1 MENKEINSCL
11 MLGVNLMT
19 PVDLGCVFDTA
30 DLKDTGVELDSH
42 ITLLFAQGK
51 IINKQEVMPDIKTIL
66 GEEDYYKLLNL
77 CKKECAFKILNFFE
91 LSSFE
96 NDSDYIILK
105 LKKNTDF
112 YLRLF
117 NINKGLRNKYDVS
130 SDFDNYTPHI
140 SLAELQPGTAK
151 KYLENGNLKLILNE
165 TYIDFEDIFISYGGS
180 GEVDRKQYFLTRFKC
195 LDRYFRLQ
203 KLKVY
208 NEELIKE

>member
-1 MENKEINSCL
+1 MENKDINSCL

-19 PVDLGCVFDTA
+19 PVDLGCIFDTT

-51 IINKQEVMPDIKTIL
+51 MIDRYDIMPDIKTIL
-66 GEEDYYKLLNL
+66 GDEDYRKLLNL
-77 CKKECAFKILNFFE
+77 CKQECTFKVLNFFD

-117 NINKGLRNKYDVS
+117 NINKGLKSKYNVS
-130 SDFDNYTPHI
+130 SDFNNYTPHI

-151 KYLENGNLKLILNE
+151 KYLDNGNLKLILNE

-180 GEVDRKQYFLTRFKC
+180 GEVDRKQYFLTKFKC
-195 LDRYFRLQ
+195 LERYFRTL

-208 NEELIKE
+208 NEELMKE

>member
-1 MENKEINSCL
+1 MENNEINSCL

-51 IINKQEVMPDIKTIL
+51 KIDRFNIMPDIKTIL
-66 GEEDYYKLLNL
+66 GDEDYYKLLSL
-77 CKKECAFKILNFFE
+77 CKKECTIKVLDFFE

-112 YLRLF
+112 YSRLY
-117 NINKGLRNKYDVS
+117 NINNGLRNKYDVS
-130 SDFDNYTPHI
+130 SDYNNYTPHI
-140 SLAELQPGTAK
+140 SLAELQTGTAS

-180 GEVDRKQYFLTRFKC
+180 NEVDRIQYFLTRFKC

-203 KLKVY
+203 KLRIY
-208 NEELIKE
+208 NEELMK

>member
-11 MLGVNLMT
+11 MLGINLMT
-19 PVDLGCVFDTA
+19 PVDLGCIFEAA

-51 IINKQEVMPDIKTIL
+51 EINKVGLMENIKTIL
-66 GEEDYYKLLNL
+66 GDEDYYKLLNL
-77 CKKECAFKILNFFE
+77 CKQECTFKVLNFFD

-105 LKKNTDF
+105 LKRNTDF
-112 YLRLF
+112 YSRLSA
-117 NINKGLRNKYDVS
+117 INKGLRNKYDVS
-130 SDFDNYTPHI
+130 SDFSNYTPHI

-151 KYLENGNLKLILNE
+151 KYLESENLKLVLNE

-180 GEVDRKQYFLTRFKC
+180 NEVDRIQYFLTNFKC

-203 KLKVY
+203 KLKKS
-208 NEELIKE
+208 NEEFV